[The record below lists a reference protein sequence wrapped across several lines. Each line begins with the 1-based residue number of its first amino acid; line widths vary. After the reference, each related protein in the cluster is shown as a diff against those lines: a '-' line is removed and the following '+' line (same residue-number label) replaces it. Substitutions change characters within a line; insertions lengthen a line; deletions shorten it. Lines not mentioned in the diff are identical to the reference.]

1 MKIAVAPESAVQR
14 SFLTLI
20 NLITTCAPREQSLLR
35 AAKLS
40 ESESDGN
47 PLFPSN
53 FECRNPAALTF
64 LSQ

>member
-20 NLITTCAPREQSLLR
+20 NLITTCAPREQPLLR
-35 AAKLS
+35 AAKL

-47 PLFPSN
+47 PVFP
-53 FECRNPAALTF
+53 LK
-64 LSQ
+64 L